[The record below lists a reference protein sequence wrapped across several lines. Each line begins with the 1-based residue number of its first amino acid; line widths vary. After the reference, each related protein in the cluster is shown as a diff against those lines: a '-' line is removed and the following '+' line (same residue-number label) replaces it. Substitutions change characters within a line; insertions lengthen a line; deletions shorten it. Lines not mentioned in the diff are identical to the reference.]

1 MKRATPVSSSRDPV
15 RKRLSG
21 MFRRS
26 RDSFPN
32 NSRRMGSA
40 SKNSSML
47 RRRVDQGP
55 PRDPRNLS
63 SKATQREMI
72 DELLYFLQIHD
83 YPHHITSKILQAPSS
98 KDFIH
103 IFEFLYRFIDCTE
116 KIGKK
121 IEEEFPRLM
130 KQLRYPFPIAKSAM
144 FSIGSLHTWPNL
156 LGALHWLVKLIEITS
171 NIDPEQ
177 LIFGNCAQ
185 DPEARCQRL
194 IHEFNIKK
202 YKDFM
207 EEIPSD
213 GQDEL
218 ALRNALIAES
228 GISEEERETVR
239 LENEMLERRVAEL
252 EAESN
257 QVEELQQNI
266 EKWKAECQMLE
277 KKLEDLKEEKRLQ
290 DKKEKELDEELG
302 KYDYKM
308 IKEVR
313 SKDAILHERESWIN
327 RFREAETKNDYLQS
341 RCWEEELTFSRASSK
356 LYKDLGQYDD
366 QKRMILCN
374 PKALEYLGGH
384 DIDLKYDHQQT
395 EIGAPSK
402 FRSVI
407 KDVLLGAEQ
416 RLLAD
421 VRNLESDVVT
431 EQEKLGKLTDSTKD
445 AELKFES
452 VNSNLE
458 RATFEFDNF
467 VERSDKEQKELNEKL
482 ALLMEE
488 KLLLERGSNALV
500 DQKKAELSK
509 LKERL
514 EKDRIENEEKLKNMA
529 DFVTKVALKASGHTD
544 CIQAAISHTKELE
557 LKRKQELDVWEQYL

>member
-1 MKRATPVSSSRDPV
+1 
-15 RKRLSG
+15 
-21 MFRRS
+21 
-26 RDSFPN
+26 
-32 NSRRMGSA
+32 
-40 SKNSSML
+40 
-47 RRRVDQGP
+47 
-55 PRDPRNLS
+55 
-63 SKATQREMI
+63 
-72 DELLYFLQIHD
+72 
-83 YPHHITSKILQAPSS
+83 
-98 KDFIH
+98 
-103 IFEFLYRFIDCTE
+103 
-116 KIGKK
+116 
-121 IEEEFPRLM
+121 
-130 KQLRYPFPIAKSAM
+130 
-144 FSIGSLHTWPNL
+144 
-156 LGALHWLVKLIEITS
+156 
-171 NIDPEQ
+171 
-177 LIFGNCAQ
+177 
-185 DPEARCQRL
+185 
-194 IHEFNIKK
+194 
-202 YKDFM
+202 M